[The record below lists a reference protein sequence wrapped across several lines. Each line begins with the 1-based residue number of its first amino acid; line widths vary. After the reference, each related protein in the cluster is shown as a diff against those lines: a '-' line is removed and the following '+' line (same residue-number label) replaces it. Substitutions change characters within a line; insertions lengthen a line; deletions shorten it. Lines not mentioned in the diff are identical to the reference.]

1 MTNINITPIIETV
14 IGLIITIVSVIAIPK
29 FKVWI
34 SNNLSEKQIEI
45 AKVVISSCVQAAE
58 QIYANSEKAGSSKKK
73 YVMEYA
79 KNKLAEIGLTID
91 EKEIEVYLEQAVL
104 ELKESQKDKVAQ
116 CLLNLTKTTSER
128 LLRTVTALN
137 PIQQGFLTLRT
148 M

>member
-14 IGLIITIVSVIAIPK
+14 IGLIITIVSVIVIPK

-34 SNNLSEKQIEI
+34 GNNLSEKQIEI

-79 KNKLAEIGLTID
+79 KKKLAEIGLTID

-104 ELKESQKDKVAQ
+104 ELKESQKDKVA
-116 CLLNLTKTTSER
+116 
-128 LLRTVTALN
+128 
-137 PIQQGFLTLRT
+137 
-148 M
+148 

>member
-14 IGLIITIVSVIAIPK
+14 IGIIITIVTVIVIPK

-79 KNKLAEIGLTID
+79 KKKLAEIGLTID

-104 ELKESQKDKVAQ
+104 ELKESQKDKVA
-116 CLLNLTKTTSER
+116 
-128 LLRTVTALN
+128 
-137 PIQQGFLTLRT
+137 
-148 M
+148 

>member
-1 MTNINITPIIETV
+1 MTNITPILESLIAF
-14 IGLIITIVSVIAIPK
+14 IITIFSVVVIPK
-29 FKVWI
+29 LHIWI
-34 SNNLSEKQIEI
+34 NNKLSEKQIEI

-104 ELKESQKDKVAQ
+104 ELKESQKDKVA
-116 CLLNLTKTTSER
+116 
-128 LLRTVTALN
+128 
-137 PIQQGFLTLRT
+137 
-148 M
+148 

>member
-1 MTNINITPIIETV
+1 MTNIDITPIIEALM
-14 IGLIITIVSVIAIPK
+14 GLIITIISVSVIPK

-34 SNNLSEKQIEI
+34 NNNLSEKQIEI

-58 QIYANSEKAGSSKKK
+58 QIYINSEKAGSSKKK

-104 ELKESQKDKVAQ
+104 ELKESQKDKVA
-116 CLLNLTKTTSER
+116 
-128 LLRTVTALN
+128 
-137 PIQQGFLTLRT
+137 
-148 M
+148 